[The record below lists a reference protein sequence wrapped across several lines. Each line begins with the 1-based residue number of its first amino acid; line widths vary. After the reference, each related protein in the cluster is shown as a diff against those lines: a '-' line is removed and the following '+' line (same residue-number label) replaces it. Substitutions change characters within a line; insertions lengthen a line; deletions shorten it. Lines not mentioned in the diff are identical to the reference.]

1 MDGGPSL
8 RQVSDNK
15 RVMEEEKDLLQLQ
28 AGVKSE
34 NAARNK
40 NKIKFKQEFEY
51 EKANF
56 VRDFDI
62 QNFQDKEED
71 IQNEIFWQASKHERG
86 HHIEI
91 DDKKE
96 MQNDSRNQADAAS
109 RDKEDENGQEKIP
122 KAFESLRKNIEDG
135 EIHAGSKSEERKWP
149 KPRHSFDNIPL
160 NPNATQG
167 NIALQ
172 PFNHQSIEIINQSRR
187 VKPSNDLSAAA
198 DSCENGNPDF
208 RGKHSLGVD
217 NRLSKLT
224 LPDMQHDNGTPSPS
238 CVA

>member
-1 MDGGPSL
+1 MDGGPSV
-8 RQVSDNK
+8 RQVSENK

-34 NAARNK
+34 NATRNK

-109 RDKEDENGQEKIP
+109 RDKEDENGQEQIP
-122 KAFESLRKNIEDG
+122 KAFENLRKNIEDG
-135 EIHAGSKSEERKWP
+135 EIHACSKSQEHK
-149 KPRHSFDNIPL
+149 
-160 NPNATQG
+160 
-167 NIALQ
+167 
-172 PFNHQSIEIINQSRR
+172 
-187 VKPSNDLSAAA
+187 
-198 DSCENGNPDF
+198 
-208 RGKHSLGVD
+208 
-217 NRLSKLT
+217 
-224 LPDMQHDNGTPSPS
+224 
-238 CVA
+238 